1 MELYIT
7 CIEPLFIVTDLYL
20 YGTVWNPNTQILV
33 DQDLELYGTHMEPVT
48 IFGLELYGTHINL
61 LHPLTW
67 KCMEPVWN
75 PHIRSNKIITI
86 SDPELY
92 GTCME
97 HVWNPTRISDLEAYG
112 TCMEPLSK
120 INCMEPN

>member
-48 IFGLELYGTHINL
+48 IFGLELYGTH
-61 LHPLTW
+61 
-67 KCMEPVWN
+67 MEPV
-75 PHIRSNKIITI
+75 T
-86 SDPELY
+86 
-92 GTCME
+92 T
-97 HVWNPTRISDLEAYG
+97 SDLEMYG
-112 TCMEPLSK
+112 TCMEPSYK
-120 INCMEPN
+120 IE